1 LIELELRAP
10 PRFDQSIGY
19 WTGEPDLD
27 ALRHALASVPE
38 DPAVARS
45 ITPEGLRLS
54 GAPEAVHRQAEA
66 LRAAGLE

>member
-27 ALRHALASVPE
+27 AVRRALAAVAE
-38 DPAVARS
+38 DPAVRRA
-45 ITPEGLRLS
+45 ITPDGVLLT
-54 GAPEAVHRQAEA
+54 GDPKAVHQLAVA